1 MVIISDTTALSNLIK
16 LGKLHYL
23 KEIFHKIII
32 PKAVY
37 HELIPLKGYRLD
49 LTEIENGD
57 WVQIE
62 IAEKGVLYTELLQ
75 KLDLGETE
83 AIVLAQ
89 QVKADYLI
97 MDEKKGRLEAAKL
110 GIKTIGLL
118 GILIL
123 CRRSGICTNLKAEMD
138 DLRLNAG
145 FWINE
150 KLYQEVIEFERL
162 EFS

>member
-37 HELIPLKGYRLD
+37 HELIPLKGYHLD

-75 KLDLGETE
+75 
-83 AIVLAQ
+83 
-89 QVKADYLI
+89 
-97 MDEKKGRLEAAKL
+97 
-110 GIKTIGLL
+110 
-118 GILIL
+118 
-123 CRRSGICTNLKAEMD
+123 
-138 DLRLNAG
+138 
-145 FWINE
+145 
-150 KLYQEVIEFERL
+150 
-162 EFS
+162 